1 VHTDSVLAS
10 LFSSLYIFCANRSSL
25 VFESRGDYG
34 NTGIFLLGSGLIA
47 LLISRL
53 RFAVFRLIIATLFSL
68 LSVFR
73 DSRWMGEF
81 FRDLIRRYYSGPSE
95 REYVARISKIFYQTR
110 VRFYCLANQDLI
122 EESNIDIVEKDAKR
136 DA

>member
-1 VHTDSVLAS
+1 
-10 LFSSLYIFCANRSSL
+10 
-25 VFESRGDYG
+25 
-34 NTGIFLLGSGLIA
+34 
-47 LLISRL
+47 
-53 RFAVFRLIIATLFSL
+53 
-68 LSVFR
+68 
-73 DSRWMGEF
+73 MGEF